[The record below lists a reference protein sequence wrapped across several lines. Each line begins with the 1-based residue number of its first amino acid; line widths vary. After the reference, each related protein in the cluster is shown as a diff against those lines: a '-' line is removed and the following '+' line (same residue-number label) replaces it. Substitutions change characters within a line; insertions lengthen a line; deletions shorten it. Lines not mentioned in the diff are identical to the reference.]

1 MAEENSSG
9 SDTMLPAIINGA
21 GSLVGGLVS
30 GIGSLLGTK
39 KANDTNIQLAR
50 MANQWNI
57 EQWERNNAY
66 NAPAAQMERFQA
78 AGLNPNLIYGQ
89 QNTANSIPA
98 AQRAEVQ
105 AYPGVDL
112 GIDAGVNDFIQTKMA
127 MTMQNELRRN
137 YEADRQLKETQTDAM
152 KAAAALNVAKEVG
165 LRLDNE
171 KKQRLMET
179 SVQAAQEA
187 LEQSRLRTGLY
198 SQQQVLNNIR
208 AGLMTQ
214 QQALADRR
222 MVIEEEKLKLMR
234 IKVSLEA
241 QRTASNSKYID
252 GQIDH
257 IDAQIRLLNANA
269 QREEDF
275 NSIGGKATGTLVNA
289 GVQLLKAFLK

>member
-1 MAEENSSG
+1 MADENSSG

-57 EQWERNNAY
+57 EQWERDNAY

-105 AYPGVDL
+105 AYPGVDM

-137 YEADRQLKETQTDAM
+137 FEADRQLKETQTDAM

-208 AGLMTQ
+208 SGLMTQ

-222 MVIEEEKLKLMR
+222 MVIEEEKLKLLR

-289 GVQLLKAFLK
+289 GVQMLKAFMK